1 MDITIGNVS
10 YQLIAAERNGEWHAQ
25 AVRSDT
31 GDRDGVETRA
41 DTEDEATARL
51 TQWLQWQHEHT
62 LALEALQ
69 QAEREY
75 HRTLAAAAFAA
86 TQDGQASDD
95 RSRTSLEVVDAARL
109 TLDEVRGR
117 RPSV

>member
-31 GDRDGVETRA
+31 GDRYGVETRA

-62 LALEALQ
+62 LALKYPAGR
-69 QAEREY
+69 ARVSS
-75 HRTLAAAAFAA
+75 RPGRGGVCRDA
-86 TQDGQASDD
+86 G
-95 RSRTSLEVVDAARL
+95 RSGE
-109 TLDEVRGR
+109 
-117 RPSV
+117 